1 MNTPITLSRPHRCQV
16 GDLVMIVRSKNP
28 IRLGRIGTI
37 VCGTKTAAAA
47 ALSHPED
54 LAEVQRRDWVVDFQG
69 APDVTYRGG
78 EAIVAHLL
86 ACADATLMPLRA
98 APEDVDCEAA
108 LPAGGC
114 GMTSRPLTIKE
125 ACEAL
130 DRAAEALRQ
139 TGSLFHVIAHARQSG
154 LDDMLNTLDM
164 AEIGIH
170 ISGEVAEQTQDWAD
184 LFRPLLAKANE
195 VAR

>member
-1 MNTPITLSRPHRCQV
+1 
-16 GDLVMIVRSKNP
+16 
-28 IRLGRIGTI
+28 
-37 VCGTKTAAAA
+37 
-47 ALSHPED
+47 
-54 LAEVQRRDWVVDFQG
+54 
-69 APDVTYRGG
+69 
-78 EAIVAHLL
+78 
-86 ACADATLMPLRA
+86 
-98 APEDVDCEAA
+98 
-108 LPAGGC
+108 
-114 GMTSRPLTIKE
+114 MTTQSLTFKE

-130 DRAAEALRQ
+130 DRAAEALRR

-184 LFRPLLAKANE
+184 LFRPLLTNLDE

>member
-1 MNTPITLSRPHRCQV
+1 M
-16 GDLVMIVRSKNP
+16 
-28 IRLGRIGTI
+28 
-37 VCGTKTAAAA
+37 TA
-47 ALSHPED
+47 
-54 LAEVQRRDWVVDFQG
+54 
-69 APDVTYRGG
+69 
-78 EAIVAHLL
+78 
-86 ACADATLMPLRA
+86 
-98 APEDVDCEAA
+98 
-108 LPAGGC
+108 
-114 GMTSRPLTIKE
+114 RPLTIKE

-184 LFRPLLAKANE
+184 LFRPLLAKADE